1 MTHRSGFKSVRAR
14 LGALVA
20 IPVLGLALF
29 AGLSYHTLREVK
41 IGGEAYARIDESK
54 TLLADVLP
62 PPCYI
67 VESFLTAHRLGDE
80 PDSAALMQH
89 LDKLRGEFNDRM
101 AFWSERATAPGARRS
116 LTQAP
121 AETAREFYRAID
133 AEFLPALRAGKAE
146 RARDVLNNTLTPIY
160 ERHRAAIEQVVN
172 LATTEAQ
179 TDEQTAAQ
187 LVASRSLWLL
197 AVGAITAGVTIAVG
211 LGMSLSIT
219 RGLGR
224 ILAGMRE
231 VAEGDADLRKRV
243 DVGEQSS
250 ELAELATCFN
260 TFASRLNALMLQM
273 RGMTSSVREGTETI
287 SASSEETSRSMMLQA
302 QTVASISDELKSL
315 AQFAGEVASEAGA
328 LEKVSGDAGKV
339 AEDGAKV
346 VSETI
351 ESMKRIEQA
360 VGSGSQSVRSLGSR
374 SEQIGKV
381 IQVIGDIADQTN
393 LLALNAA
400 IEAARA
406 GEHGRGFAVVADEV
420 RKLAERTATATK
432 EVTDVIGQIQQ
443 ETRDAVTRIDQGA
456 EQVRAGV
463 GLAARASEG
472 LTRIVESVRQTRS
485 MVERIASTAQRQ
497 ADLGQQLRGHVGSV
511 SASADEVGRANDAT
525 SRAAVDLAQRADEL
539 HEVVSRF
546 RLDETQK
553 PS

>member
-1 MTHRSGFKSVRAR
+1 LANRTGFKSVRAR

-20 IPVLGLALF
+20 IPVLGLGLF
-29 AGLSYHTLREVK
+29 AGLTYRTLNEVK
-41 IGGEAYARIDESK
+41 IGGDAYAHIDQSK

-67 VESFLTAHRLGDE
+67 VESFLTAHRLGDDIHNADLLAQIE
-80 PDSAALMQH
+80 R
-89 LDKLRGEFNDRM
+89 LRKDFDDRI
-101 AFWSERATAPGARRS
+101 AYWSERATAPGARRT
-116 LTQAP
+116 LTQTP
-121 AETAREFYRAID
+121 VETAREFYRVLD
-133 AEFLPALRAGKAE
+133 AEFLPALRAGKDE
-146 RARDVLNNTLTPIY
+146 RARDVLNASLTPIY
-160 ERHRAAIEQVVN
+160 ERHRAAIEEVVK
-172 LATTEAQ
+172 LATAEAQ
-179 TDEQTAAQ
+179 ADEQAAAS

-197 AVGAITAGVTIAVG
+197 ALGGITAGVTIAAG
-211 LGMSLSIT
+211 LWMSLSIT

-231 VAEGDADLRKRV
+231 VAEGDADLPKRV
-243 DVGEQSS
+243 DVGEQGTELS
-250 ELAELATCFN
+250 ELASCFN

-339 AEDGAKV
+339 AEDGARV
-346 VSETI
+346 VGETI
-351 ESMKRIEQA
+351 DSMKRIEHA
-360 VGSGSQSVRSLGSR
+360 VGSGSQSVRSLGAR

-525 SRAAVDLAQRADEL
+525 SRAAVELAQRADEL
-539 HEVVSRF
+539 HAVVSRF
-546 RLDETQK
+546 RLEESQ
-553 PS
+553 PRG